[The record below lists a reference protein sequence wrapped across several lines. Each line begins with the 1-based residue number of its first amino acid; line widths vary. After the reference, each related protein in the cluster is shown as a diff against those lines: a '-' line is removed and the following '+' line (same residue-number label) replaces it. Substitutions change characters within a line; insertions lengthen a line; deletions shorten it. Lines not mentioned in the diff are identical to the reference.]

1 MKLIRYC
8 RVSSDS
14 QTDSYGLPA
23 QHEDCERYAAANGHE
38 LVVLGDEVFTGT
50 VEDRPLLNEAMHWL
64 REGAVDGLLIP
75 RLDRLARAL
84 TVQEAVLAMIWR
96 LDGRV
101 VAVDQDEVLQDDP
114 DDPMRTALRQVQGVF
129 AQLDRAM
136 LTKRLRSGMRVK
148 AGQGRHAT
156 GVYPF
161 GYRAHRTAHR
171 QLDKGPDEVEQ
182 PTVDRIIELRAAGES
197 YRSIAARLDLEL
209 RRPRYAES
217 WSAMS
222 VRNVW
227 ERECVS

>member
-23 QHEDCERYAAANGHE
+23 QREDCESYAAAHRHE

-64 REGAVDGLLIP
+64 REGSVDGLLIP
-75 RLDRLARAL
+75 RLDRLARRL
-84 TVQEAVLAMIWR
+84 TVQEAILAMVWR
-96 LDGRV
+96 TGGRV
-101 VAVDQDEVLQDDP
+101 IAADDGEVLQDDP
-114 DDPMRTALRQVQGVF
+114 DDPMRTAMRQVQGVF
-129 AQLDRAM
+129 AQLDRGM

-161 GYRAHRTAHR
+161 GYRAHRGNGR
-171 QLDKGPDEVEQ
+171 QVDKGPDEVEQ
-182 PTVDRIIELRAAGES
+182 WTVDRIRELRGAGES
-197 YRSIAARLDLEL
+197 YRSIAARLDLEH

-227 ERECVS
+227 ERECAS